1 MFVKMKPRFVFGAPA
16 AALLHAA
23 RSRSSDT
30 VHVSLVNQGGLRVP
44 LAAGPILM
52 RHAYELLPFEN
63 FVVVLTLSGG
73 QLEQLADQIA
83 RTTGEPIA
91 GWTMELDGDDAVGVL
106 VGGEPI
112 DPDRTYRLATVDYL
126 VVRVLDL
133 GGVAGLAGVEPLW
146 ARIAHRARDSGEN
159 LSYGPLLH
167 HGVRLVVL
175 HTNDTHSRM
184 DLFPMDGGRF
194 QGLGGAARR
203 ATLIR
208 RVREANEHVLLLD
221 SGDIFQGTPYFN
233 FFGGELEFRAMTA
246 MGYDVATLGNHDFDN
261 GVDGL
266 VAMLP
271 EAGFEFVSANYD
283 VSDSALAGRVERY
296 TVCEV
301 RGREV
306 WGSSGSGIAFE
317 KLVLASLH
325 EGVVYTDPVAAA
337 RTACRELRDQ
347 GCSLIIC
354 LSHLGYRYGDPARP
368 SDLTLAAAGYDIDA
382 RLNG

>member
-1 MFVKMKPRFVFGAPA
+1 MKRRDFMR
-16 AALLHAA
+16 LL
-23 RSRSSDT
+23 
-30 VHVSLVNQGGLRVP
+30 G
-44 LAAGPILM
+44 
-52 RHAYELLPFEN
+52 
-63 FVVVLTLSGG
+63 
-73 QLEQLADQIA
+73 
-83 RTTGEPIA
+83 
-91 GWTMELDGDDAVGVL
+91 
-106 VGGEPI
+106 
-112 DPDRTYRLATVDYL
+112 
-126 VVRVLDL
+126 L

-146 ARIAHRARDSGEN
+146 AGSGPRSRSGGRD

-167 HGVRLVVL
+167 DEGVNLVVL

-184 DLFPMDGGRF
+184 DPFPMDGGRF
-194 QGLGGAARR
+194 EGLGGAARR

-266 VAMLP
+266 VEMLP

-283 VSDSALAGRVERY
+283 VSGSALAGHVEPW
-296 TVCEV
+296 TI
-301 RGREV
+301 REFGGV
-306 WGSSGSGIAFE
+306 KVGIFGLGIAFE

-325 EGVVYTDPVAAA
+325 EGVVYADPVAAA
-337 RTACRELRDQ
+337 RAACRELLDK

-368 SDLTLAAAGYDIDA
+368 SDQTVAAAVPEIDLILGGHTHTFLSEPDLFDQGHNGFTLVNQVGWGGM
-382 RLNG
+382 RLGRIDVSFDSTAQASDTAAANYGIDDRLDG

>member
-1 MFVKMKPRFVFGAPA
+1 MKRRDF
-16 AALLHAA
+16 
-23 RSRSSDT
+23 
-30 VHVSLVNQGGLRVP
+30 
-44 LAAGPILM
+44 
-52 RHAYELLPFEN
+52 
-63 FVVVLTLSGG
+63 
-73 QLEQLADQIA
+73 
-83 RTTGEPIA
+83 
-91 GWTMELDGDDAVGVL
+91 
-106 VGGEPI
+106 
-112 DPDRTYRLATVDYL
+112 
-126 VVRVLDL
+126 VRVLGL
-133 GGVAGLAGVEPLW
+133 GGAAGLAGVEPLW
-146 ARIAHRARDSGEN
+146 ARTAPRSRIGGRD
-159 LSYGPLLH
+159 LSYGPLLDDE
-167 HGVRLVVL
+167 VNLVVL

-184 DLFPMDGGRF
+184 DPFPMDGGRF
-194 QGLGGAARR
+194 EGLGGAARR

-283 VSDSALAGRVERY
+283 VSGSALAGHVEPY
-296 TVCEV
+296 TIRKFGGVEV
-301 RGREV
+301 GIF
-306 WGSSGSGIAFE
+306 GLGIAFE

-337 RTACRELRDQ
+337 REACRELRDR
-347 GCSLIIC
+347 GCSLVIC

-368 SDLTLAAAGYDIDA
+368 SDRTLAAAVPEIDLILGGHTHTFLDEAEVFGQGRSGFTLVNQVGWGGMRLGRIDVSFDSIGQTSDWAAAGYEIDD
-382 RLNG
+382 RLDG

>member
-1 MFVKMKPRFVFGAPA
+1 MKRRDFMR
-16 AALLHAA
+16 LL
-23 RSRSSDT
+23 
-30 VHVSLVNQGGLRVP
+30 G
-44 LAAGPILM
+44 
-52 RHAYELLPFEN
+52 
-63 FVVVLTLSGG
+63 
-73 QLEQLADQIA
+73 
-83 RTTGEPIA
+83 
-91 GWTMELDGDDAVGVL
+91 
-106 VGGEPI
+106 
-112 DPDRTYRLATVDYL
+112 
-126 VVRVLDL
+126 L
-133 GGVAGLAGVEPLW
+133 GGAAGLAGVERLW
-146 ARIAHRARDSGEN
+146 AGTALRARVTGED
-159 LSYGPLLH
+159 LSYGPLLPED
-167 HGVRLVVL
+167 GVNLVVL

-184 DLFPMDGGRF
+184 DPFPMDGGRF
-194 QGLGGAARR
+194 EGLGGAARR

-283 VSDSALAGRVERY
+283 VSGSALAGHVEPW
-296 TVCEV
+296 TI
-301 RGREV
+301 REFGGV
-306 WGSSGSGIAFE
+306 KVGIFGLGIAFE

-337 RTACRELRDQ
+337 RTACRELCDQ
-347 GCSLIIC
+347 GCALVIC

-368 SDLTLAAAGYDIDA
+368 SDLTLAAEVPGIDLILGGHTHTFLDEPDVLEQGRDGFTLVNQAGWGGMRLGRIDIGFDSAGQTASSAAAGYDVDD
-382 RLNG
+382 RLDGKKADLYA